1 MNPKAGLWKLALTGV
16 LIVLLVVAELAA
28 IIWVAGE
35 LGWWTLAILISTT
48 VLGVVLL
55 QREWRKAWGALAETL
70 KSGQLP
76 GGRLADATLIL
87 LGGVLLVMPGL
98 ISDTIGLL
106 LLLPFT
112 RPFIRSAITWW
123 ASRKIGT
130 TPSRDWWTASWRA
143 RCFRRS
149 LTPTHSSLRSTHTRK
164 RSAGRSLMRTLAPRI
179 AIDWVIRVAGQ

>member
-130 TPSRDWWTASWRA
+130 TPTGAPGVVEGEV
-143 RCFRRS
+143 
-149 LTPTHSSLRSTHTRK
+149 LPEEPHSDTLIPEIDPNTQTIRGEVLDEDP
-164 RSAGRSLMRTLAPRI
+164 RSADRDRLG
-179 AIDWVIRVAGQ
+179 D